1 MKKEIFILITI
12 IFIGTFLRFYKLT
25 YHHLWLDEVLTVNHS
40 AGNFK
45 TIVLEL
51 KNWASPP
58 LFYFLLNLWMKI
70 FGKTEFVLRLLP
82 AIFGITTI
90 FLIYKV
96 GKKMFNQNTGL
107 IASLL
112 LAISPFH
119 IAYSQEVRMY
129 TLLSLLCLVSVYLLY
144 KALNENKIFLWL
156 GYAVITELALYTHN
170 WGIFFLIA
178 QNIYIFLFQ
187 TKNIKKFVYAQF
199 FIVLF
204 YLPWVPV
211 VFHQT
216 GNRDIFLYLSRPSI
230 NDIKLTFEAFTGIGF
245 GVGEGDVR
253 LPQKWRDFALWMFA
267 FLCIFGIVKEFKK
280 YKKEIILLIFCFLT
294 TLLLAFLV
302 SLKIPLYKP
311 DKYTIIVFPLFC
323 ILIASG
329 ISNFYKSFGLTII
342 LTIAIL
348 SSMSLFQYYF
358 LIHKSY
364 SKEIAEYIKHNCKN
378 NDIVSALPNF
388 ESIAVQY
395 YYDGDIIEISQIKE
409 KIKKK
414 LFLISADSFWRAEI
428 PAYQKELF
436 YLRKT
441 GKKDFGS
448 KSVIIYQ
455 K

>member
-1 MKKEIFILITI
+1 MKKEIFILIVI

-40 AGNFK
+40 TGNFR
-45 TIVLEL
+45 TIISEL

-82 AIFGITTI
+82 AIFGIITI
-90 FLIYKV
+90 FLVYKV
-96 GKKMFNQNTGL
+96 GTKMFNQNSGL
-107 IASLL
+107 IASFL

-119 IAYSQEVRMY
+119 IVYSQEIRMY
-129 TLLSLLCLVSVYLLY
+129 SLLSLLCLISTYLLY
-144 KALNENKIFLWL
+144 RAINEDKISLWFC
-156 GYAVITELALYTHN
+156 YAVIAELTLYTHN

-187 TKNIKKFVYAQF
+187 TKNIKKFAFVQVL
-199 FIVLF
+199 ITLF

-230 NDIKLTFEAFTGIGF
+230 NDIKLTFEAFTGVGF

-253 LPQKWRDFALWMFA
+253 LVQKWRDFALWMFA

-294 TLLLAFLV
+294 TLLLAFFV

-323 ILIASG
+323 ILIAAGITNISG
-329 ISNFYKSFGLTII
+329 LLKLTII
-342 LTIAIL
+342 LIITVL

-378 NDIVSALPNF
+378 NDIASALPNF

-395 YYDGDIIEISQIKE
+395 YYDGDIIKFPEIKE
-409 KIKKK
+409 KIKKR
-414 LFLISADSFWRAEI
+414 LFLISADCYWRNEI
-428 PAYQKELF
+428 PVYQKELSC
-436 YLRKT
+436 LRKT
-441 GKKDFGS
+441 GKKEFGS
-448 KSVIIYQ
+448 KSVIIYR